1 MRLVDDIRRCGKGLC
16 AAEKGPGP
24 VHSERRARALCENF
38 RDARLGVP
46 FAGRVRERGRAR
58 SCWYFGAEANRLFR
72 LLAASSVARRFLD
85 GTKSLPERGDS
96 PAACSGRPSRRDSFS
111 GGSPPQPSGRGRNY
125 RHVGARSRA
134 PIQNQNRSYVS
145 VPVLPRLY
153 PSASLR
159 ARVVPNGNPCLF
171 VNRQRHVFSRYKWTP
186 SLRHACPGAH
196 LTDSRACAPRL

>member
-58 SCWYFGAEANRLFR
+58 SCWCFGAEANRLFR
-72 LLAASSVARRFLD
+72 LLAASSVARRFLG

-111 GGSPPQPSGRGRNY
+111 GGSPPQPSGRGRNC

-145 VPVLPRLY
+145 VPVLPRL
-153 PSASLR
+153 S
-159 ARVVPNGNPCLF
+159 G
-171 VNRQRHVFSRYKWTP
+171 
-186 SLRHACPGAH
+186 HALCQTA
-196 LTDSRACAPRL
+196 TRACSSIARGMSSVATNGRLRCATHVLGPI